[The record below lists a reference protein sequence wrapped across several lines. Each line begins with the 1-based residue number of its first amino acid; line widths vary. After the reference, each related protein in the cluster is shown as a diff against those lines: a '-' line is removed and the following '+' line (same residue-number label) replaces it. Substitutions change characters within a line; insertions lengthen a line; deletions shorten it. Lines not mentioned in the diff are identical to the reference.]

1 MTSAFRFLFNMEVMM
16 RFSFALGAL
25 TFPVLFI
32 SNVLAIWLV
41 AYRTE
46 LWDNKLAFA
55 RKS

>member
-1 MTSAFRFLFNMEVMM
+1 MEVMM
-16 RFSFALGAL
+16 KFTLVLGAL

-32 SNVLAIWLV
+32 SNLFAVWLV
-41 AYRTE
+41 ATRTG